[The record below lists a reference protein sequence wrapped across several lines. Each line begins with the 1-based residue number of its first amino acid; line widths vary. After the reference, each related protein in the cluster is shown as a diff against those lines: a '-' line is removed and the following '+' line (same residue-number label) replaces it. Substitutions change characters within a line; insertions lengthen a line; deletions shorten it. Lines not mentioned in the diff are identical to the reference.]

1 MPWMDRQR
9 KPLPRGRAYARAVL
23 ATCLLALG
31 CAPGSVGA
39 ATGTDPAS
47 AVAEAVDAA
56 QRARADVVASV
67 HPRQRAGTVQPVR
80 PIQRVAAELIAPG
93 VERDVPYAGAG
104 GPTLDV
110 HTPES
115 VAGDRAAAVMVV
127 HGGAWSAGDKAA
139 IGNVARSLAAAG
151 MVAVNVNYTLA
162 APGRPGF
169 PSQLD
174 QLRAAVRWVRRN
186 AARIGVD
193 PTRIGAMGSSA
204 GAHLSALLATT
215 GRGPLTAGDR
225 VRAVVSWSGPLEL
238 GAVAMQRRLPTKIAG
253 LLGCGLCP
261 RRAALASP
269 IQHVSPGDP
278 PMLLVNSRRELIP
291 ARQAVRMANRLRHA
305 RVPHRLRLV
314 PGNLHAPRYSP
325 TVLGPSIAYLRRHLR

>member
-1 MPWMDRQR
+1 MNRQR
-9 KPLPRGRAYARAVL
+9 KPLPRGRAYARATL
-23 ATCLLALG
+23 AACLLGLA
-31 CAPGSVGA
+31 CAPGSTGA
-39 ATGTDPAS
+39 VAS
-47 AVAEAVDAA
+47 PDLARAVAEAVDAA
-56 QRARADVVASV
+56 ERARADIVASV
-67 HPRQRAGTVQPVR
+67 HPRRRAGIRQPVR
-80 PIQRVAAELIAPG
+80 PVQRVAAELIAPE

-110 HTPES
+110 HHAES
-115 VAGDRAAAVMVV
+115 TGGRAPAVMVV

-169 PSQLD
+169 PNQLD
-174 QLRAAVRWVRRN
+174 QLRTAVRWVRRN

-193 PTRIGAMGSSA
+193 PTRIGAIGSSA

-253 LLGCGLCP
+253 LLGCLCP

-269 IQHVSPGDP
+269 LQHVSRDDP

-291 ARQAVRMANRLRHA
+291 ADQAVRMANRLR
-305 RVPHRLRLV
+305 RVRVSHRLRLV

-325 TVLGPSIAYLRRHLR
+325 TVLGPSIAYLRRQLR